1 MQTNDRSV
9 CFRMCFPSGVH
20 SFASPQRFLFCLRCM
35 YSQCAVCVHQRFLFR
50 LRCMYSQSAVCAP
63 TVLFCLS
70 SYLFSEWHIVPQL
83 YIQIKQS
90 RVYSRKALYECKA
103 SRRLGKQIRGLSR
116 FLFNPMPS
124 CHKTEKG
131 GCPRLSILHIRLC
144 LYSIYEATSS
154 LRISP
159 SPSFVFLLSEDSSR
173 HSTYQTLL
181 TILLVSYYHSAQ
193 NVYRP
198 MTVAVCNNGVVYMP
212 S

>member
-1 MQTNDRSV
+1 MFFTYRSV
-9 CFRMCFPSGVH
+9 FMCAH
-20 SFASPQRFLFCLRCM
+20 INIYR
-35 YSQCAVCVHQRFLFR
+35 SQVTHT
-50 LRCMYSQSAVCAP
+50 P
-63 TVLFCLS
+63 TVFILF
-70 SYLFSEWHIVPQL
+70 IVV
-83 YIQIKQS
+83 S
-90 RVYSRKALYECKA
+90 VFRVAYRATALHSDKAVESFYSRKALAGWKA

-131 GCPRLSILHIRLC
+131 GCSRLSILHIRPC
-144 LYSIYEATSS
+144 LYSFYEATSS
-154 LRISP
+154 LRISH

-173 HSTYQTLL
+173 HSTYQTML

-193 NVYRP
+193 NVCRP